1 MNCTDISTYLSTAE
15 GGTLNFF
22 GGATGNSIMFSCDY
36 IYAIRI
42 PSEKHN
48 AKLLRANVLHRQT
61 E

>member
-15 GGTLNFF
+15 GGTFIW
-22 GGATGNSIMFSCDY
+22 GATGNSIMFSCDY
-36 IYAIRI
+36 IYAIRM
-42 PSEKHN
+42 PPEKHN